1 MGKVLSHISRC
12 NFPGI
17 KEEKPAV
24 NSLDSGS
31 LTCLFLPEKYGSPA
45 TVLDGGSRFIR
56 VCRIFARKTRT
67 FFNRW

>member
-31 LTCLFLPEKYGSPA
+31 LTRLFLPEKYRSPA
-45 TVLDGGSRFIR
+45 NFLDGGSRFIR
-56 VCRIFARKTRT
+56 VR
-67 FFNRW
+67 